1 MEEHWRSNGGT
12 MEEQW
17 RNILALLTIL
27 SIHQPRAAGGFPG
40 YHHVLLAE
48 SRKAFC
54 LFVGQYMNIPN
65 TQQMSERLNAAQYTK
80 PRRGSKWKI
89 KRSPD

>member
-1 MEEHWRSNGGT
+1 

-65 TQQMSERLNAAQYTK
+65 TQQMSERLNAAQACVYEDQ
-80 PRRGSKWKI
+80 SVLD
-89 KRSPD
+89 SPPQTVL